1 MTTLPSN
8 GNGAG
13 VWDKTTP
20 LRAVAQVIRKLKDGT
35 YPTVPTTCFCGS
47 EPNDTVLVER
57 DRYMIPHRMVM
68 CEQCLLIRANPRMT
82 EEAYK
87 EFYNNEY
94 RAIYDGFDWGEKSED
109 DDHLFE
115 VQAGQGIRLKE
126 FFANLDEIV
135 PKSIVDIGCDKGGF
149 LKAFQVGGATVYG
162 VEWCERSRK
171 YCEAKGVPTFRSIDE
186 FIEQGIKVDMV
197 IMSDFVEHLT
207 DLNEIYKLKKVLNPG
222 GYIFIYTPGVLAMHP
237 QHLFQNAHTY
247 QFIGA
252 TLEAVMSRMG
262 FVQTYLDE
270 RVNSLWK
277 DSVVDEG
284 YYMTTHLW
292 WPTKWRVFIMEH
304 LLQTEKRSLPPVR
317 THCKFGEAEML
328 DNLKTNLALHWP
340 NFSDIKKTRSGGVV
354 IVGAGPT
361 VDGQLD
367 KIKELVA
374 EGNALIVIERMYPWC
389 FAVGLKPDYV
399 VALDGSEN
407 VGDGFTHIQPDTVHL
422 ICGTI
427 HPKILLLL
435 DKYKKY
441 IWSGSSGHHPD
452 ASKLWRENGYETLVV
467 VSTGGTVVLGSM
479 FLSLILGFRNIH
491 LFGFDLMV
499 SPSGPEYARGVAGES
514 VKRNY
519 IEVCIDGE
527 DVTTCT
533 PYLAF
538 AQQFF
543 DMCETARQWGMMES
557 IDVYGESLVNKMWQA
572 ADHEDF
578 NGGKYMGPKVTETC
592 QEKWVQA

>member
-1 MTTLPSN
+1 MAISPSN

-13 VWDKTTP
+13 VWDKTAP

-35 YPTVPTTCFCGS
+35 YPTVPTTCFCDS
-47 EPNDTVLVER
+47 EPNDTTLAEW

-68 CEQCLLIRANPRMT
+68 CEHCLLIRANPRMT

-94 RAIYDGFDWGEKSED
+94 RLIYDGFAWAEKSQND
-109 DDHLFE
+109 DYLFA
-115 VQAGQGIRLKE
+115 VQLNQGRNLKE
-126 FFANLDEIV
+126 FFTKLDNIV

-149 LKAFQVGGATVYG
+149 LRPFKDDGAIVYG

-171 YCEAKGVPTFRSIDE
+171 YCEATGVPTFRSIDE

-197 IMSDFVEHLT
+197 LMTDMIEHLT
-207 DLNEIYKLKKVLNPG
+207 DLNEVFKLKKVLNPG
-222 GYIFIYTPGVLAMHP
+222 GYIFIYTPGLLACNP
-237 QHLFQNAHTY
+237 ELIFQNAHTY

-262 FVQTYLDE
+262 FMQTYLDD

-277 DSVVDEG
+277 DTVMDEG
-284 YYMTTHLW
+284 HYMTTGLW
-292 WPTKWRVFIMEH
+292 WPKKWRVFIIEH

-317 THCKFGEAEML
+317 THCKFGETEML

-340 NFSDIKKTRSGGVV
+340 NFADIQKTRSGGVV

-361 VDGQLD
+361 VDGQVS
-367 KIKELVA
+367 KIKELVDN
-374 EGNALIVIERMYPWC
+374 GNALIVIERMYPWC
-389 FAVGLKPDYV
+389 STVGLKPDYV
-399 VALDGSEN
+399 VALDASEN

-427 HPKILLLL
+427 HPKILSLL

-441 IWSGSSGHHPD
+441 IWSGSSGHNPD
-452 ASKLWRENGYETLVV
+452 ASALWRENGYNTLVV

-479 FLSLILGFRNIH
+479 YLALILGFRNIH

-499 SPSGPEYARGVAGES
+499 SPSGSEYARGVAGES
-514 VKRNY
+514 VPRNY
-519 IEVCIDGE
+519 VEVVVGGK

-543 DMCETARQWGMMES
+543 DMCETARQWGMLES
-557 IDVYGESLVNKMWQA
+557 IDVYGESLINKMWDA
-572 ADHEDF
+572 GDHKQF
-578 NGGKYMGPKVTETC
+578 NDGQYMGPKVTETC
-592 QEKWVQA
+592 QEKWLQA